1 LLAIFCAV
9 SVRQTVT
16 VGRRPSGTLATV
28 MPMKKTTAFTMS
40 YPMASETMKN
50 VPPDDLDEEKQIRIK
65 FKKFFFDF
73 LFSKE
78 ITNNFLV

>member
-1 LLAIFCAV
+1 
-9 SVRQTVT
+9 
-16 VGRRPSGTLATV
+16 
-28 MPMKKTTAFTMS
+28 MS

-78 ITNNFLV
+78 ITNNFLVWTFLKQDEILRYFAILKILDRLIKKNHALTQQ